1 MELYKETDIRN
12 VDRGKWVMKFLYSR
26 TQMYVVSFF
35 IILLIII
42 YLFYFFLWKKYNVVM
57 FKKYGE
63 DVFTHPPYD
72 PQLLLEA
79 RAADGLDINWV
90 YRMLMAS
97 ANK

>member
-1 MELYKETDIRN
+1 
-12 VDRGKWVMKFLYSR
+12 
-26 TQMYVVSFF
+26 
-35 IILLIII
+35 
-42 YLFYFFLWKKYNVVM
+42 M

-79 RAADGLDINWV
+79 RAADGPDINWV

>member
-1 MELYKETDIRN
+1 MELYEETHIRN
-12 VDRGKWVMKFLYSR
+12 VDRGKGVMKFVYSG
-26 TQMYVVSFF
+26 TEMFVVSFF

-42 YLFYFFLWKKYNVVM
+42 YLFYFVLWEKYNVVM

-79 RAADGLDINWV
+79 RAADGPDINWV